1 MRTCPECKASV
12 EDASKFCE
20 NCGYPMADLP
30 ASDVPGSTT
39 GTTSP
44 ASPGPGAERQPAL
57 DNPATPSRPTSWGGT
72 EGSGEVPAG
81 TCSACGFVN
90 LPGEMFCQNC
100 GVQLPPVTSLPPP
113 PPRPSTD
120 LRVEKR
126 ELYGT
131 SFLGDLSNYPE
142 LGFSAPSG
150 PVPARPPAP
159 PAPVAQPVAVPTS
172 PAVSAGPAGAQ
183 LLIREYG
190 KAISIPAGQVEV
202 VIGRSD
208 PVKGVYPE
216 IDLAGHG
223 GESSGVSRR
232 HARLIL
238 QDGRWC
244 IEDLNSTNYT
254 FLNRQK
260 LLPGQRYPLRS
271 GDELRLGLL
280 MLEYLEG

>member
-1 MRTCPECKASV
+1 M
-12 EDASKFCE
+12 
-20 NCGYPMADLP
+20 L
-30 ASDVPGSTT
+30 
-39 GTTSP
+39 
-44 ASPGPGAERQPAL
+44 
-57 DNPATPSRPTSWGGT
+57 
-72 EGSGEVPAG
+72 
-81 TCSACGFVN
+81 
-90 LPGEMFCQNC
+90 
-100 GVQLPPVTSLPPP
+100 
-113 PPRPSTD
+113 
-120 LRVEKR
+120 
-126 ELYGT
+126 
-131 SFLGDLSNYPE
+131 
-142 LGFSAPSG
+142 
-150 PVPARPPAP
+150 
-159 PAPVAQPVAVPTS
+159 
-172 PAVSAGPAGAQ
+172 AGPAVAQ

-190 KAISIPAGQVEV
+190 KLISIPVGQTEV

-244 IEDLNSTNYT
+244 IEDLNSTNFT

-260 LLPGQRYPLRS
+260 LIPGQRYPLRS